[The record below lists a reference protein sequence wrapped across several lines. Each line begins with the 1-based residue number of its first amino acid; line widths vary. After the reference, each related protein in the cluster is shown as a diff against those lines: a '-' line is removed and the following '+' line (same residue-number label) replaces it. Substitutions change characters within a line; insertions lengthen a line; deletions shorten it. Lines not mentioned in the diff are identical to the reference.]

1 MFKNIVVYNILEVKY
16 VIIEDLENI
25 ILNNTSGIT
34 LTSGERYF
42 RRGLVKEVSTDI
54 HGGLLDLFGTVQS
67 EYNNEIFNTLLE
79 IDLNCLVITETQCEC
94 DDFHRVSKNK
104 DIYLCKHIVAVF
116 KRYHNVIVLRHTG
129 IDANNTHSNSII
141 EPSEMLLN
149 SIENNLN
156 DKERVKLEVTLTK
169 VNSYRREYYEAE
181 FKIGFNKLY
190 ILKNLEAFINA
201 KNFETELK
209 YGQEFIYNPNKY
221 YFSEEDENIIDFIE
235 EYVSINESLRGNSLS
250 GTVYRVVNGKSL
262 MILPDALKRFL
273 TCIKHKEVKFIY
285 DEKNKS
291 LAKDSFTKII
301 NEDMPL
307 GFNIEKKNETIVLKT
322 EDELPV
328 CLNLKGDIFLYDNN
342 IYLPSREQVKSFK
355 MFYDFLKENKEIEF
369 KKDKASEVFNKVLP
383 QLECITDEISLDHT
397 LEKAIIKTD
406 LMAEFYFD
414 RTRDKIWCDIK
425 FKYGEDKLD
434 LKGALKEGKF
444 IIRDIKKELIVEKSL
459 EELKFFKQGSK
470 FLFGG
475 DDIDIYEFLNEGAL
489 TLKDIGEIYYSDRF
503 REQKIYKSQSIKGN
517 ITETKE
523 GYLEFNFEFGDVEED
538 EFNSILK
545 AFRNKRKFYKLK
557 NNSFIDLEDEK
568 TLEFINLLEN
578 ISDDGK
584 VNSKSI
590 KFHKNRAVFL
600 NEAIDN
606 KGLNFIKG
614 KENVQNIADKINTLD
629 SVDYKVPTELNA
641 DLRQYQITGFKW
653 FKAISHL
660 GFGGILAD
668 EMGLGK
674 TIQTITFLLSEKG
687 SKTII
692 VTPTSLI
699 YNWKNEFDN
708 FAPTMKVVT
717 IYGSKAERAA
727 QIENIDDYDVI
738 LTTYGT
744 LRNDF
749 TDYENKKFDFCII
762 DEAQNI
768 KNPLAQSSEAV
779 KEINARVK
787 FALTGTPIENNL
799 MELWSIFD
807 FAIPGY
813 LYSKS
818 RFQDKFLSKKD
829 DRFNEL
835 KRFIQPFMIRRM
847 KKDVMRELPE
857 KIEKKFFVEMSKEQK
872 KAYSIFVSDI
882 KSKMESKDFTDN
894 KITVFSYLTKL
905 RQLCLDPTIL
915 LDNYTGGSSKIDVA
929 IDLIDQNIQGGHK
942 ILLFS
947 QFTTVLK
954 NISKLLDQ
962 SSINYSY
969 LDGSTKASER
979 IKMVNEFN
987 NSKSKNVFLIS
998 LKAGGTGLNLTSADI
1013 VIHFDPW
1020 WNPAIEDQ
1028 ATDRAHRFGQENVV
1042 EVIKLISRGTI
1053 EEKVLAMQ
1061 DSKKELINKVINGE
1075 LENGGFLKSLTEE
1088 ELLDLLS

>member
-1 MFKNIVVYNILEVKY
+1 M
-16 VIIEDLENI
+16 IIEDLENI
-25 ILNNTSGIT
+25 VLNNTSGLT
-34 LTSGERYF
+34 LTNGERYF

-79 IDLNCLVITETQCEC
+79 IDLNCLMITDTQCEC
-94 DDFHRVSKNK
+94 DDFYRVSKNK

-116 KRYHNVIVLRHTG
+116 KRYHNILDSRNKG
-129 IDANNTHSNSII
+129 ANSENIDATAII
-141 EPSEMLLN
+141 EASEMLIN
-149 SIENNLN
+149 CIDNNLK
-156 DKERVKLEVTLTK
+156 DKERIKLEVSLTR

-181 FKIGFNKLY
+181 FKIGSNKLY
-190 ILKNLEAFINA
+190 VLKNLEAFINA
-201 KNFETELK
+201 KKFETELK
-209 YGQEFIYNPNKY
+209 YGQEFNYNPNKY
-221 YFSEEDENIIDFIE
+221 YFSKEDENVIDFIE
-235 EYVSINESLRGNSLS
+235 EYVSINESLRGNSIS
-250 GTVYRVVNGKSL
+250 GTIYRVVNGKSL

-273 TCIKHKEVKFIY
+273 NCIKHKEIRFIY
-285 DEKNKS
+285 DEKTEH
-291 LAKDSFTKII
+291 LLKDSPVKII
-301 NEDMPL
+301 NEDIPL
-307 GFNIEKKNETIVLKT
+307 CFNLEKKDEGIILKT
-322 EDELPV
+322 ENDIPTP
-328 CLNLKGDIFLYDNN
+328 LNLKGDVFLYNNN
-342 IYLPSREQVKSFK
+342 IYLPSREQFK
-355 MFYDFLKENKEIEF
+355 AFKLFYDFLKESKEIEF
-369 KKDKASEVFNKVLP
+369 KKDKANEVFNKVLP
-383 QLECITDEISLDHT
+383 QLECITNEISLDNT
-397 LEKAIIKTD
+397 LKESIIKTD

-414 RTRDKIWCDIK
+414 RNRDKIWCDIK

-434 LKGALKEGKF
+434 LNRALEKGKF
-444 IIRDIKKELIVEKSL
+444 IIRDIKQERKVEKAL
-459 EELKFFKQGSK
+459 EDFKFFKEGSK
-470 FLFGG
+470 FMFAG
-475 DDIDIYEFLNEGAL
+475 DDNDLYNFLNEGAL
-489 TLKDIGEIYYSDRF
+489 NLKDIGEIYYSDRF
-503 REQKIYKSQSIKGN
+503 KEQRIYKSQSIQGN

-523 GYLEFNFEFGDVEED
+523 GYLEFNFEIGDVEED

-545 AFRNKRKFYKLK
+545 AFRNKRRFYKLK
-557 NNSFIDLEDEK
+557 NNSFIDLEEEK
-568 TLEFINLLEN
+568 TLEFINLLDN
-578 ISDDGK
+578 ISGDGK

-590 KFHKNRAVFL
+590 KFHKNKAIFL
-600 NEAIDN
+600 NEAIDD

-614 KENVQNIADKINTLD
+614 KENVQNIADKIKTLD
-629 SVDYKVPTELNA
+629 NIDYKVPLELKA
-641 DLRQYQITGFKW
+641 TLREYQITGFKW
-653 FKAISHL
+653 FKTISHL
-660 GFGGILAD
+660 GFGGVLAD

-674 TIQTITFLLSEKG
+674 TIQTIAFLLSEKG
-687 SKTII
+687 SKTLI

-708 FAPTMKVVT
+708 FAPTMKVIT
-717 IYGSKAERAA
+717 IYGSKAERAI

-749 TDYENKKFDFCII
+749 TDYEDRNFDYCII

-779 KEINARVK
+779 KAIKAKVK

-799 MELWSIFD
+799 MDLWSIFD

-813 LYSKS
+813 LYNKS
-818 RFQDKFLSKKD
+818 RFQEKFLNNRDGSFNDLKK
-829 DRFNEL
+829 
-835 KRFIQPFMIRRM
+835 FIQPFMIRRL
-847 KKDVMRELPE
+847 KKDVMTELPE
-857 KIEKKFFVEMSKEQK
+857 KIEKKFFVEMTKEQK
-872 KAYSIFVSDI
+872 TAYSTFVKDV
-882 KSKMESKDFTDN
+882 KSKMENKEFIDN

-915 LDNYTGGSSKIDVA
+915 LDNYTGGSAKIDVA
-929 IDLIDQNIQGGHK
+929 IDLIDQNIQEGHK

-969 LDGSTKASER
+969 LDGSTKASDR

-987 NSKSKNVFLIS
+987 NSKSKNIFLIS
-998 LKAGGTGLNLTSADI
+998 LKAGGTGLNLTSADV

-1028 ATDRAHRFGQENVV
+1028 ATDRAHRFGQKNVV
-1042 EVIKLISRGTI
+1042 EVIKLIARGTI

-1075 LENGGFLKSLTEE
+1075 LENGSFLKSLTQE